1 MNSGQIFSL
10 SIYGFVALIMAAI
23 GVYQLRSKK
32 PATFYSGEKQ
42 LKPEQLT
49 SVDDWNRGHGLM
61 WIGYGLVIILSAL
74 PFALNAGKW
83 TVLLMTAGVMVPIPF
98 LVMLHERMLKKY
110 KINEKKPD
118 QIDSKL

>member
-61 WIGYGLVIILSAL
+61 WIISAL